1 MEPGDVDK
9 EIDREEESRIFFPND
24 IEWIHLK

>member
-9 EIDREEESRIFFPND
+9 EIDREEESRIFFFQMTSNGY
-24 IEWIHLK
+24 I